1 VTRRTIARRSY
12 PVYFM
17 NPKILGTV
25 LKKHFDYGERLER
38 IYSYV
43 ADVFPLQPQ
52 LTGRS
57 VAPSVDV
64 VLFSDM

>member
-1 VTRRTIARRSY
+1 
-12 PVYFM
+12 M